1 MTYRQK
7 FVWLFALCALV
18 FALPGRPQISQMPP
32 QYPRPVAVARINVE
46 TEPGDNFGEKL
57 RSCVRRLVP
66 NGGTCDALSISGK
79 QAVRIDPFTEAVG
92 PLRVLLGNVTL
103 DVSHPLGLP
112 DNSELSGKGSGT
124 VLLLAPGVN
133 SDFIRNAGGTKGNHG
148 IFIHDLVLDGNGI
161 NESGTVG
168 TIRLTHVSH
177 FTIEHVTILN
187 SVAHAIALEDG
198 CSHGRLLN
206 NHIEVVSAGSA
217 IRAGNAPSMGT
228 VESIEISGNEIS
240 QVAKGGGI
248 FVVGSGPELEHTH
261 SVKIA
266 SNTIASVK
274 GASIE
279 VGEGAQDVAVT
290 GNHVELKGAQ
300 GVSSGS
306 TGIAVR
312 SAKNIQVSDN
322 VISGDPTE
330 HEQVGL
336 LAWVANKRAPLA
348 NVTMENNTVSDIA
361 GYGILVESG
370 DAIHLVRN
378 TVRRSAKS
386 DIQIAAQ
393 ASGVTQE
400 GNNLEAG
407 KH

>member
-1 MTYRQK
+1 MTRYPK
-7 FVWLFALCALV
+7 FFWLCALFALV
-18 FALPGRPQISQMPP
+18 FTPQGTLRLLAQL
-32 QYPRPVAVARINVE
+32 PRPVPGARINVE

-57 RSCVRRLVP
+57 RSCIRRLVP
-66 NGGTCDALSISGK
+66 KGGTCDALSISGK
-79 QAVRIDPFTEAVG
+79 QAARLDPFTEAVG
-92 PLRVLLGNVTL
+92 PLRVLLGNVTIE
-103 DVSHPLGLP
+103 VSQPWGLP
-112 DNSELSGKGSGT
+112 DNSELAGKGSGT
-124 VLLLAPGVN
+124 VLQLAPGVN
-133 SDFIRNAGGTKGNHG
+133 RDFIRNAGGTTGNHE

-161 NESGTVG
+161 NQSGTVG
-168 TIRLTHVSH
+168 TIRLTHASH

-198 CSHGRLLN
+198 CSHGRVLN

-217 IRAGNAPSMGT
+217 IRAGNSPYGGS
-228 VESIEISGNEIS
+228 VESIEIAGNEIN

-261 SVKIA
+261 SVKVL
-266 SNTIASVK
+266 SNTIAGVR

-279 VGEGAQDVAVT
+279 VGGGAQEVTVT
-290 GNHVELKGAQ
+290 GNHVELKGAP
-300 GVSSGS
+300 GGSSGS

-312 SAKNIQVSDN
+312 SAKHVQVADN
-322 VISGDPTE
+322 VISGDATE

-336 LAWVANKRAPLA
+336 LAWAADKGTPLA
-348 NVTMENNTVSDIA
+348 DVTMENNTISDIA

-370 DAIHLVRN
+370 DAIHLLRN
-378 TVRRSAKS
+378 TVRRSAKN
-386 DIQIAAQ
+386 DIQIAAE
-393 ASGVTQE
+393 ARGVTQE

>member
-1 MTYRQK
+1 MTRFQK
-7 FVWLFALCALV
+7 IFWLCALFALAFV
-18 FALPGRPQISQMPP
+18 PQGTLRLMAQL
-32 QYPRPVAVARINVE
+32 PRPVPEARINVE

-57 RSCVRRLVP
+57 RSCIRRLVP
-66 NGGTCDALSISGK
+66 KGGTCDALSISGK
-79 QAVRIDPFTEAVG
+79 QVVRIDPFTEAVG
-92 PLRVLLGNVTL
+92 PLRVLLGNVTIE
-103 DVSHPLGLP
+103 VSQPWGLP
-112 DNSELSGKGSGT
+112 DNSELEGRGRST

-133 SDFIRNAGGTKGNHG
+133 SDFIRNAGGTKGNHE

-161 NESGTVG
+161 NQTG
-168 TIRLTHVSH
+168 TISTVRLTNVSR
-177 FTIEHVTILN
+177 FTIEHVSILN
-187 SVAHAIALEDG
+187 SVAHAVALEDG

-217 IRAGNAPSMGT
+217 IRAGNAPSIGS
-228 VESIEISGNEIS
+228 VDSIEISGNEIS

-261 SVKIA
+261 GVKVNA
-266 SNTIASVK
+266 NTISGVR

-279 VGEGAQDVAVT
+279 VGEGAQDVTVT
-290 GNHVELKGAQ
+290 GNHVELKGAP
-300 GVSSGS
+300 GGSSSS

-312 SAKNIQVSDN
+312 SAKNVQVTDN
-322 VISGDPTE
+322 VISGDPAE

-336 LAWVANKRAPLA
+336 LAWATTKHAPLA

-370 DAIHLVRN
+370 DAIHLLRN
-378 TVRRSAKS
+378 TVRRCAKS
-386 DIQIAAQ
+386 EIQVAREAT
-393 ASGVTQE
+393 GVTQVD
-400 GNNLEAG
+400 NNLEAG